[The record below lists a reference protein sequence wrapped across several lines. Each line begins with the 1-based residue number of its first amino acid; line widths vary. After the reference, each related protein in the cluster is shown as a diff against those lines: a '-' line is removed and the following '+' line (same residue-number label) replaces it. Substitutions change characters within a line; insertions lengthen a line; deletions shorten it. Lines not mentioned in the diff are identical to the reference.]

1 MSNEEEQNQFEFL
14 DKITPAHIANC
25 FLFWA
30 WQEGKEITPM
40 KLIKLVYIAYG
51 WYLAFYNK
59 RLFRERF
66 EAWDYGPVCPP
77 IYHEFKRFG
86 RNSIPK
92 DVENLSWE
100 FLEDEKTGELNSS
113 KLEWLDI
120 KEPEQQKTV
129 NVLGAVWKFYKDKS
143 GTDLSKITHE
153 KGSPWSIARE
163 KGERY
168 IDSNLI
174 KERSEEAIRKY
185 LPESFVS

>member
-14 DKITPAHIANC
+14 KKITPAHIANC

-92 DVENLSWE
+92 DNYSWYYY
-100 FLEDEKTGELNSS
+100 EDKNTGELSPE
-113 KLEWLDI
+113 KPEWLDST
-120 KEPEQQKTV
+120 KPEQQDV
-129 NVLGAVWKFYKDKS
+129 ANVLGAVWRFYKDKS
-143 GTDLSKITHE
+143 GVELSKITHE

-163 KGERY
+163 KQDLY
-168 IDSNLI
+168 LDDNLI
-174 KERSEEAIRKY
+174 KERSGAAIRKY
-185 LPESFVS
+185 IPESVRS